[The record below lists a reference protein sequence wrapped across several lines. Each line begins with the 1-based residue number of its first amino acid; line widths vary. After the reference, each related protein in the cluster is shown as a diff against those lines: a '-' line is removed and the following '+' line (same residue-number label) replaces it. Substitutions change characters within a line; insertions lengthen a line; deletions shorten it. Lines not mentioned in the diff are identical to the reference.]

1 MGAKFLRESLSIE
14 RPVQKQRIITD
25 FNNVRSIGPQE
36 PERIII
42 TIEFIGEGDTTKL
55 TTEDLLNKA
64 MNKIG
69 DVL

>member
-25 FNNVRSIGPQE
+25 FNNVRSIGLQE

-42 TIEFIGEGDTTKL
+42 TIEFIGSGDTTKL
-55 TTEDLLNKA
+55 ITEELLNKA